1 MSGSVNIVREL
12 NTSFSERDELT
23 LRHLFHENVVGW

>member
-1 MSGSVNIVREL
+1 MSDNVNIVRQL
-12 NTSFSERDELT
+12 YTSFSERDEVT